1 MRIRIYYRKG
11 FDEMELN
18 YFKNIVFD
26 LLNES
31 DSLDISDIEVD
42 DRKNTLT
49 VCISDGSAF
58 ELICQQT
65 SV

>member
-1 MRIRIYYRKG
+1 
-11 FDEMELN
+11 MELN
-18 YFKNIVFD
+18 YFKDIVFD